1 MTRGVIGCKVFT
13 DTEKYASE
21 DSELA
26 AACVNALPALLRQ
39 MLGFCS
45 FKPRTLFTDRGPGFY
60 HSIHGTVTGE
70 YHLACQK
77 HHFKLWA
84 GTNAKKGDRAQ
95 PGDIS
100 DVLLHET
107 AISWVKERIAKS
119 NAAVREPWNE
129 TPQQFAAR
137 LQQVIKDVNKS
148 CNLDGLC
155 REFPA
160 RLQELKRRGGDR
172 LPT

>member
-1 MTRGVIGCKVFT
+1 
-13 DTEKYASE
+13 
-21 DSELA
+21 
-26 AACVNALPALLRQ
+26 
-39 MLGFCS
+39 MLGFSS

-60 HSIHGTVTGE
+60 HSTHGTVTGE

-95 PGDIS
+95 PGDIP